1 MGPNGAVAAAT
12 PSAKAASTT
21 GRRKAIAGAG
31 IGALSFTLRQSDANR
46 AGPTMVGCPDMGLGV
61 VGRLAGGETEVKPTA
76 RVVQAVR
83 TMSIVKSSYMYL

>member
-1 MGPNGAVAAAT
+1 MAAAT

-76 RVVQAVR
+76 RVVTGGTYDEYRQFVIL
-83 TMSIVKSSYMYL
+83 TYMYL